1 MTIPMNS
8 LCMRCFFDKR
18 FDLVRSLGD
27 DAQATEMSK
36 RIMQMY
42 LDSPETIDSAT
53 LGALVDEEIYK
64 YFSIDPDQ
72 MKAEKE
78 QSNQFV
84 MDRLPQ
90 IAALVEA
97 QKDPVYAALQFA
109 ALGNY
114 LDFAALKGKVSF
126 SQLEDMLQNA
136 LTMDLDKEA
145 YRQFCADLE
154 KGTRLLYI
162 TDNAGEIAFDRI
174 CAETLQKAYPHLQ
187 ITFMVRG
194 GVIHNDATREDA
206 EIVGIPFPVIDNGTA
221 IGGTDLSRISKEA
234 MDALNAADVIIA
246 KGMGNT
252 ETLYGCGKNVY
263 YAFLIKCPRF
273 VQFFDKPMFTP
284 LFLSELKPL
293 NSKP

>member
-18 FDLVRSLGD
+18 FDLVQSFGTQE
-27 DAQATEMSK
+27 QATEMSK

-42 LDSPETIDSAT
+42 LDSPDTIDSAT
-53 LGALVDEEIYK
+53 LGGLVDGEIYK
-64 YFSIDPDQ
+64 YFSVDPDQ
-72 MKAEKE
+72 MKQEKQ

-84 MDRLPQ
+84 MDRLPE
-90 IAALVEA
+90 ITALVNA
-97 QKDPVYAALQFA
+97 QKDPVYAGLQFA

-126 SQLEDMLQNA
+126 SQLEEMLQNA
-136 LTMDLDKEA
+136 LTMDLGEDA
-145 YRQFCADLE
+145 YRQFCQDLE
-154 KGTRLLYI
+154 KGKTLLYI

-174 CAETLQKAYPHLQ
+174 FAEVLQKAYPHLQ

-206 EIVGIPFPVIDNGTA
+206 QAVGITFPVMDSGNA
-221 IGGTDLSRISKEA
+221 IGGTDLTRISKEA
-234 MDALNAADVIIA
+234 LDAVNTADVILA

-263 YAFLIKCPRF
+263 FAFLVKCPRF
-273 VQFFDKPMFTP
+273 VQFFQKPMFTP
-284 LFLSELKPL
+284 LFLSEL
-293 NSKP
+293 